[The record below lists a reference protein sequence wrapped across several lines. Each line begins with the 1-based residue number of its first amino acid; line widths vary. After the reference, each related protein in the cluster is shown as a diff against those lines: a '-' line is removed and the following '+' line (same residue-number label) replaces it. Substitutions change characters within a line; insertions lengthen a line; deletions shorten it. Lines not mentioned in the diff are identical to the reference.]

1 MLRAAGELTL
11 DIASRAV
18 SHGFGLKDATP
29 FNVLFDW
36 QAPVFVDVAS
46 FEARDPL
53 DSRWLAYA
61 QFQRC
66 FVLPLAAYRA
76 SGLRPAEVFL
86 SNRDGL
92 EPERVSEMLGPLA
105 RLRPR
110 YLLPVTLP
118 ALLKGRVERT
128 PTATAL
134 YSPKRE
140 SSQEKAQFVATTM
153 FAQLRRQ
160 LRAMAVEER
169 DSTWSEYMATHS
181 YAPDELARKERFVKE
196 ALATAQPQ
204 TLLDIGCNTGHFSAL
219 AAAQGSRV
227 VAIDS
232 DEASVSRTFARA
244 RRDALR
250 ILPLLVDLARP
261 TPALGWLNGEEASFL
276 ERARGFFDAVLM
288 LAVIHH
294 LAVTNRVP
302 LAEVFRCVAS
312 LTKHVVVVEFVPF
325 QDTQFQ
331 RLLRGRGHLFQD
343 WNPRG
348 FESSFAPWFE
358 VVRSED
364 VTDSGRRLYLLR
376 RR

>member
-1 MLRAAGELTL
+1 
-11 DIASRAV
+11 
-18 SHGFGLKDATP
+18 
-29 FNVLFDW
+29 
-36 QAPVFVDVAS
+36 
-46 FEARDPL
+46 
-53 DSRWLAYA
+53 
-61 QFQRC
+61 
-66 FVLPLAAYRA
+66 
-76 SGLRPAEVFL
+76 
-86 SNRDGL
+86 
-92 EPERVSEMLGPLA
+92 
-105 RLRPR
+105 
-110 YLLPVTLP
+110 
-118 ALLKGRVERT
+118 
-128 PTATAL
+128 
-134 YSPKRE
+134 
-140 SSQEKAQFVATTM
+140 
-153 FAQLRRQ
+153 
-160 LRAMAVEER
+160 MAVEER